1 MRRSIK
7 MTLGFC
13 FLMLTVASCQ
23 VTEVTP
29 SSQPT
34 ATGLPDPHNHVVDVN
49 RTGLSPESSAD
60 FAMVEV
66 SLDPSLERE
75 NSTENPEGT
84 FQAFTVCDPALCSDE
99 NCCQDRILV
108 EDTQTDQIYE
118 IQGLP
123 LRWRPF
129 SDLVWITNDIL
140 VFDRWSNPDYG
151 VHYAVNVREKRLLLA
166 SPFPGQLP
174 ATP

>member
-13 FLMLTVASCQ
+13 FLMLTVASCR
-23 VTEVTP
+23 VEVTP
-29 SSQPT
+29 NSLPT
-34 ATGLPDPHNHVVDVN
+34 ATELPDPHNHVVDVN

-66 SLDPSLERE
+66 SLDPGLERE
-75 NSTENPEGT
+75 NTTESPGGT
-84 FQAFTVCDPALCSDE
+84 FRAFTVCDPTFCSSE
-99 NCCQDRILV
+99 NCCQGRILI
-108 EDTQTDQIYE
+108 EDTQTSQVYE

-129 SDLVWITNDIL
+129 SDLVWITDDIL

-151 VHYAVNVREKRLLLA
+151 IHYAVNVRDKQLLLA
-166 SPFPGQLP
+166 SPFPAQLP